1 MSKIKLEKMR
11 FYAYHGCFAEEQL
24 VGTNFELTIAVEL
37 DTHIACKTD
46 AIEDALNYQE
56 LYQTIKAEMQ
66 LNSKLIE
73 NVGQRIINKLFVRF
87 AQIEGIE
94 LELSK
99 LNPPLGGQIE
109 RVSILLSEQRAKKK
123 D

>member
-1 MSKIKLEKMR
+1 MQ

-37 DTHIACKTD
+37 DTLIACKTD

-56 LYQTIKAEMQ
+56 LYQTIQAEMQ
-66 LNSKLIE
+66 INSKLIE